1 MEPWIEGG
9 KDLAATTQSC
19 EEGFED
25 VERYRYRAGTLQ
37 SESFHVVETGKEIQV
52 TLFLKTLVIPD
63 FPDDDDSYCDTGT
76 WTTMRI

>member
-1 MEPWIEGG
+1 MRPEIEGG

-37 SESFHVVETGKEIQV
+37 SESFHVVETKQEIQV
-52 TLFLKTLVIPD
+52 KLFLRTLVIPD
-63 FPDDDDSYCDTGT
+63 QPDNDDSYCDTGT